1 MTTKSIDRMSR
12 DRMTSQRSSLAFLLA
27 ATGFAAT
34 LACGSD
40 DKKDTATDDATTA
53 PAALEPAAPGGPAP
67 NGLALPAGVQDWG
80 VIGAVAR
87 ADDGTLRVI
96 VGNETAVTAAR
107 SGQTNPWP
115 EGTALSHLVWKAEK
129 NPDDAATIGPGP
141 FQALTLM
148 MKDSEKYAADGGW
161 AYGVWTGTELTPPT
175 DPKFDRACVDCHT
188 SMVKDKDFV
197 FTDPG
202 ALPEAGTLSSAVDAP
217 NGVAFPSKILDW
229 RVIGVADITA
239 ADPTMGT
246 LRVIV
251 GNPTAVTAARSG
263 NTNPWPDGSLI
274 SHFVWAAGSNPA
286 TDATLGEG
294 KAVSPGGF
302 GAITLMQ
309 RSSALYEAD
318 NDWAF
323 GVWRTADLTPPAAAV
338 PPADPFDRAC
348 VNCHTSK
355 VSSRDMVFSRM
366 AEFPPSMLPSSAVGR

>member
-1 MTTKSIDRMSR
+1 MTTNSIDRMSR

-27 ATGFAAT
+27 ATGFAAL
-34 LACGSD
+34 LACGND
-40 DKKDTATDDATTA
+40 DSKSDTATEDSTS
-53 PAALEPAAPGGPAP
+53 AALEPAAPGGPTP
-67 NGLALPAGVQDWG
+67 NGLAVPAGVQDWG
-80 VIGAVAR
+80 VVGAVAR

-96 VGNETAVTAAR
+96 VGNETAVAAAR

-115 EGTALSHLVWKAEK
+115 EGSALSHLVWKAEK
-129 NPDDAATIGPGP
+129 NPDDDATIGPGA
-141 FQALTLM
+141 FVGLTLM
-148 MKDSEKYAADGGW
+148 MKDSAKYAADGGW
-161 AYGVWTGTELTPPT
+161 AYGAWDGPQLMPKT

-202 ALPEAGTLSSAVDAP
+202 ALPTTDALSSAADAP

-239 ADPTMGT
+239 PDPTMGT

-263 NTNPWPDGSLI
+263 NTDPWPDGSLI

-286 TDATLGEG
+286 TDATLGAG

-309 RSSALYEAD
+309 RSGALYEAD
-318 NDWAF
+318 GDWAY
-323 GVWRTADLTPPAAAV
+323 GVWRTDALTPPPAAV
-338 PPADPFDRAC
+338 APDPLFDRGC
-348 VNCHTSK
+348 VDCHTSRA
-355 VSSRDMVFSRM
+355 SQRDMVFSRM
-366 AEFPPSMLPSSAVGR
+366 AEFPPMMLPGANVAR